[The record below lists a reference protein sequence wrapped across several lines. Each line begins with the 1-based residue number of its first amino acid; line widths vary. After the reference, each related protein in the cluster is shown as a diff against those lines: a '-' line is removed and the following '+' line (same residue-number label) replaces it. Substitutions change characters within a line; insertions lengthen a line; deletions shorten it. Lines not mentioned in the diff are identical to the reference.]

1 MCGARAA
8 NITTLRGTSGTVP
21 PLSLALSGSA
31 SLFVAGRCA
40 AGLSTFYSGP
50 RGMFYLDL
58 GEATPLGGVLTVTTC
73 GATAANT
80 VLHVGLG
87 CPTSDANFRCRVGND
102 NAADGGGAACAANAL
117 ASTVSLV
124 ITSRTH
130 FVLLS
135 GYNGAPVTSGL
146 SWRYAT
152 PAASP
157 TATRTR
163 TRALASRSRSPSAT
177 RSKTGSRTRSRSLSR
192 KKKLLVA

>member
-21 PLSLALSGSA
+21 PLSLALNGSA
-31 SLFVAGRCA
+31 SLFAAGACV
-40 AGLSTFYSGP
+40 AGLSTFYPGP

-58 GEATPLGGVLTVTTC
+58 GAATPLGGVLTVTTC

-102 NAADGGGAACAANAL
+102 NAADHGGAGCAANAL
-117 ASTVSLV
+117 ASTAALA
-124 ITSRTH
+124 INSRTY

-146 SWRYAT
+146 SWRYA
-152 PAASP
+152 PPAAASP
-157 TATRTR
+157 TATR

-192 KKKLLVA
+192 KKKLLAA

>member
-31 SLFVAGRCA
+31 SLFVAGRCVS
-40 AGLSTFYSGP
+40 GLSTFYSGP
-50 RGMFYLDL
+50 RGMYYLDL

-87 CPTSDANFRCRVGND
+87 CPTSDANFRCRAGND
-102 NAADGGGAACAANAL
+102 NAADHGGAACAANAL
-117 ASTVSLV
+117 ASTVSLA

-146 SWRYAT
+146 SWRYAP

-163 TRALASRSRSPSAT
+163 TRGSRSRTPKATPSRTPNAT
-177 RSKTGSRTRSRSLSR
+177 PTRSRSR
-192 KKKLLVA
+192 KRKLLVA